1 MHEPASPARHLRFGA
16 FDLNLHTGELH
27 KGRTR
32 LRVPDQSIEILKALL
47 EQPGQLVTREDLRD
61 RLWSSDTFVDFEHGM
76 NAAVRRL
83 REALGDSADVPK
95 YIETLPRRG
104 YRFIGAIEGAAVS
117 AAAVVS
123 QAGAV
128 EPVTLEAVASN
139 PVGDARKWN
148 RTAVVVASVVVALLV
163 IAMAAVPVLWRQS
176 RAVRPGPGAD
186 RQIRAIAV
194 LPFRHLSPSP
204 ADEWLADAIPEA
216 LISALGQLDGFQRVI
231 ALESARRYRGSG
243 LSIRDIGKELQV
255 EGIVTGT
262 LARDGDRLRIF
273 VELVDAGTER
283 QIWEDTYRRAAHDL
297 LDVQHQVVRAI
308 VREVRISVTPHQRL
322 RLDAPARRTDPEALA
337 LLFKAREARR
347 VVKYRDTVRYCEL
360 AIERDPDMAAAW
372 AELATN
378 AGVPG
383 VRLIPH

>member
-47 EQPGQLVTREDLRD
+47 EQPGQLVTREELRD

-139 PVGDARKWN
+139 PVGDARHWN
-148 RTAVVVASVVVALLV
+148 RTAVVVASVVALLV

-176 RAVRPGPGAD
+176 RAVQPGPGAD

-194 LPFRHLSPSP
+194 LPFRQLSPSP

-243 LSIRDIGKELQV
+243 LSVRDIGKELQV

-273 VELVDAGTER
+273 VELIDAGTER

-322 RLDAPARRTDPEALA
+322 RLDAPARRADPEALA
-337 LLFKAREARR
+337 LLFKARAARR
-347 VVKYRDTVRYCEL
+347 VIKFRETVRYCEL

-372 AELATN
+372 RRRCGRARAQSP
-378 AGVPG
+378 PG
-383 VRLIPH
+383 